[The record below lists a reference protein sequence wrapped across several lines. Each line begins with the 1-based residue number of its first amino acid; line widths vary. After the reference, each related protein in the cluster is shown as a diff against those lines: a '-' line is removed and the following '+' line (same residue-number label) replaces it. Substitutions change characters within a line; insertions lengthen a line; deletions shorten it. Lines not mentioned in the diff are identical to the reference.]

1 MKVPFV
7 DLHAQYI
14 SIKQDIDDAIAEVIS
29 NTAFISGKYA
39 KDFEKAFSKYTG
51 LDHTIACGN
60 GTDSLEILLKA
71 MGIGPGDEVIIPT
84 LTWISTG
91 EAVTSV
97 GARPVLVDIDEFY
110 CIDVNRIEEKITP
123 KTKAIMPVH
132 LYGHPADMEAIT
144 AIADKHELL
153 VLEDSAQSVGA
164 AINGKPIAQ
173 FGHAGSFSFYPG
185 KNLGAYGDAGAM
197 VTNDID
203 LANVSRM
210 IANHG
215 QVGKHNHIMEGR
227 NSRLDGIQGAI
238 LSAKLPHIEDWTDAR
253 IEHASY
259 YNQILQ
265 NHSLVLPQTRTGCRH
280 VFHLYVVQHDDRD
293 GLMEHLNS
301 RGVGVAI
308 HYPHPLHTMP
318 CYEYLGHH
326 VGEFPVAESA
336 CKRIVSLPMFPE
348 LTREQMDY
356 VAQSIDEFNQ

>member
-7 DLHAQYI
+7 DLRAQYQ
-14 SIKQDIDDAIAEVIS
+14 SIKAEIDDAIAEVIS

-39 KDFEKAFSKYTG
+39 KDFETAFSNYTG

-110 CIDVNRIEEKITP
+110 CIDVTKIEERITP

-132 LYGHPADMEAIT
+132 LYGHPADMEAIM
-144 AIADKHELL
+144 AIAEKHNLL

-215 QVGKHNHIMEGR
+215 QVDKHNHIMEGR
-227 NSRLDGIQGAI
+227 NSRLDGMQGAI
-238 LSAKLPHIEDWTDAR
+238 LSAKLPYIEDWTDAR
-253 IEHASY
+253 IAHASY

-265 NHSLVLPQTRTGCRH
+265 DHSLNLPQTRTGCRH
-280 VFHLYVVQHDDRD
+280 VFHLYVVQHEDRN
-293 GLMEHLNS
+293 GLMAHLKS
-301 RGVGVAI
+301 RDIGVAI
-308 HYPHPLHTMP
+308 HYPYPLHTMP
-318 CYEYLGHH
+318 CYEYLGHQI
-326 VGEFPVAESA
+326 GDFPVAEAA

-348 LTREQMDY
+348 LTKEQMDY